1 VRAKACIRSYSH
13 LQVKDQLV
21 HRFTSLREAGL
32 SIDEAW
38 KVIAVE
44 TLAEAG
50 LVEPEP
56 LERTRILATTE
67 SGQIP
72 VLDAKLVKVFRI
84 EPAQDDR
91 IKAYVARS
99 KANGEDRSEGSVMR
113 QALDIGMGEL
123 ERRRAQK

>member
-1 VRAKACIRSYSH
+1 
-13 LQVKDQLV
+13 LQIKDQLA

-38 KVIAVE
+38 KVIAIE

-50 LVEPEP
+50 LVAPEP
-56 LERTRILATTE
+56 LDRTRIPATTQ

-72 VLDAKLVKVFRI
+72 LIEAKLVKVFRI
-84 EPAQDDR
+84 EPVQDDR
-91 IKAYVARS
+91 IKAYVARA

-113 QALDIGMGEL
+113 QALEIGMGEL
-123 ERRRAQK
+123 EKRQARK